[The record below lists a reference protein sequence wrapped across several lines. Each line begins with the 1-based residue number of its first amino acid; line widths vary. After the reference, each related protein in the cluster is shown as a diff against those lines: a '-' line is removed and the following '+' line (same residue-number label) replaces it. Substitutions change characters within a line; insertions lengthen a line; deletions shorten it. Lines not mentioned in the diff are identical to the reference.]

1 VRYLIRIFSLVL
13 GCFYLSTTFAD
24 TVSAELI
31 NLLNNVRTMQGEF
44 IQTISNNKGKAIS
57 QTNGL
62 MALQRPGKFRWDT
75 KQPNKQLIVTNG
87 TKVWIYDPDL
97 DQVTIRFLTK
107 EAGETPALL
116 LSNTNSTL
124 EKDFS
129 VEVLNIKSPLRWFL
143 LKPKDRG
150 SMFEAIKLGF
160 DNQQIKQMQLQD
172 HLGHVTHIQFSHVVI
187 NKVLASSL
195 FTFTPP
201 AKVDVIDETHR

>member
-1 VRYLIRIFSLVL
+1 MRNMIRFFLLLI
-13 GCFYLSTTFAD
+13 GYFYVSISYAD
-24 TVSAELI
+24 ATSAELI
-31 NLLNNVRTMQGEF
+31 GLLNNVRTMQGEF
-44 IQTISNNKGKAIS
+44 IQTISNNKGKSIS

-75 KQPNKQLIVTNG
+75 KQPSKQLIVTNG

-124 EKDFS
+124 EKDFN

-150 SMFEAIKLGF
+150 SMFAAIKLGF
-160 DNQQIKQMQLQD
+160 ENQQIKQMQLQD
-172 HLGHVTHIQFSHVVI
+172 HLGHVTNIQFNHVVI
-187 NKVLASSL
+187 NQALASSL
-195 FTFTPP
+195 FTFKPP